1 MPYYEDEKTTVEDP
15 KLIALLG
22 RIAGVIVGLLLI
34 KFWI

>member
-1 MPYYEDEKTTVEDP
+1 MPYYEDEHETIESP
-15 KLIALLG
+15 QLLAWLG

>member
-1 MPYYEDEKTTVEDP
+1 MAFYPEEHTEVEDK
-15 KLIALLG
+15 KLMAILG